1 MFLYIS
7 LSHTHAHTLFS
18 FISVTNINRLPNA
31 TKYESFA
38 YHIELLT
45 QFVAQEATVG
55 KKEHSYSMSR
65 SNSERE
71 TSSSVHGS
79 RVFQRQL
86 STSSCKSD
94 SGKRDNL
101 SNSLP
106 NYTGNNTVSRKQSM

>member
-1 MFLYIS
+1 MFP
-7 LSHTHAHTLFS
+7 

-45 QFVAQEATVG
+45 QFVAQEGVG
-55 KKEHSYSMSR
+55 TKERGYSMS
-65 SNSERE
+65 SSERE

-86 STSSCKSD
+86 SASSCKSD